1 MDEKIEEVIGQYDL
15 EITAKRRVRGAI
27 LLEGKESY
35 LLREFRGN
43 KNLVTCRERIKQ
55 LVSQR
60 EEIFTDQSLQNRD
73 GQWLTQDQDGASW
86 MVSRW
91 YGGKECDIRKAEE
104 AKRAGYVLGRLHRA
118 MVFGQDFE
126 NEVNSEVKVDQE
138 NRDSQGQEAVNTPFT
153 DYFGK
158 KNRELRRIYNYLSK
172 KRKKNELE
180 LMLLD
185 LFPYYISQA
194 KEARELEQSQGVY
207 GELLKQSQQK
217 GYYLHGNYN
226 YHNLLFVGS
235 GAFVTSFEHT
245 RQGVQI
251 LDLYGLLRKIMEK
264 NHWNQRLGEEL
275 IACYEKERGLTALE
289 KNFLYML
296 LLYPEKY
303 WKQCNFYY
311 NGKKSWM
318 PNKNYEKVLKI
329 QGQENCRM
337 EFLKTVKSLL
347 F

>member
-27 LLEGKESY
+27 LLEGKDSY

-43 KNLVTCRERIKQ
+43 KNLIEREEQIKQ
-55 LVSQR
+55 QVGECENICVDQFLRNR
-60 EEIFTDQSLQNRD
+60 EGE
-73 GQWLTQDQDGASW
+73 WLTQDSDGGNWLISC
-86 MVSRW
+86 W
-91 YGGKECDIRKAEE
+91 YGGRECDIRKSEE
-104 AKRAGYVLGRLHRA
+104 AKRAGSFLGRIHKA
-118 MVFGQDFE
+118 MVFKQDIEEE
-126 NEVNSEVKVDQE
+126 NPGFLS
-138 NRDSQGQEAVNTPFT
+138 

-158 KNRELRRIYNYLSK
+158 RNRELRRIYNYLSK

-180 LMLLD
+180 LTLLE

-194 KEARELEQSQGVY
+194 REARELEQSEGTYQKLM
-207 GELLKQSQQK
+207 EQSLEK
-217 GYYLHGNYN
+217 GSYRHGNYN
-226 YHNLLFVGS
+226 YHNVLFS
-235 GAFVTSFEHT
+235 GNRTFVTNFE
-245 RQGVQI
+245 QAKCGVQI

-264 NHWNQRLGEEL
+264 NHWNQKLGKEIIE
-275 IACYEKERGLTALE
+275 CYELERKFSDLE
-289 KNFLYML
+289 KRFLYML

-329 QGQENCRM
+329 QGQESSRV
-337 EFLKTVKSLL
+337 EFLKTAKSLL